1 MTAFTMTEQRTAS
14 LLRQLADVP
23 TPAYVAD
30 EARLVANLAVLADIK
45 VESGAQIVYAMKACP
60 LHPIFPTISA
70 VLDGSTASGL
80 YEARLGLEAF
90 GKQVHVYCPAYTEAE
105 IAALLA
111 LGQPLHI
118 YFNTLEQLHR
128 YAPAVRTASPTHH
141 IGLRV
146 NPALSL
152 TSLEKYNPCRRGSH
166 LGVPV
171 EQLAGADWH
180 LVDTL
185 HVHALCENMAEDS
198 AALID
203 HVAQVL
209 APWLPKVQTMN
220 FGGGH
225 YITHPD
231 YQTNILLAAL
241 KRFRARH
248 PHVACLLEPGAAVV
262 YDAGYLVGRVLAV
275 MGNDGVR
282 SAILDISAN
291 CHVPDVIKTGLTL
304 PVLGARESGILPH
317 TYTLVGRTCMAR
329 DVWGDYSFAAP
340 LTEGQPIIMTDA
352 LQYSLAET
360 NWFNGHPRPSL
371 GWLRANGAYEPF
383 RAFDYMDFKRNCG

>member
-1 MTAFTMTEQRTAS
+1 MIAS
-14 LLRQLADVP
+14 TISEESAAALLRQLAGVVS
-23 TPAYVAD
+23 PAYVAD
-30 EARLVANLAVLADIK
+30 EARLAANLAVLAAVK
-45 VESGAQIVYAMKACP
+45 AESGAQIVYAMKACP
-60 LHPIFPTISA
+60 LHPIFPMISA

-105 IAALLA
+105 ITALLA
-111 LGQPLHI
+111 LGQPLHV

-128 YAPAVRTASPTHH
+128 YAPTVRTASPAHH

-171 EQLAGADWH
+171 EQLAGADWGV
-180 LVDTL
+180 VDTL

-203 HVAQVL
+203 HVTEVL

-231 YQTNILLAAL
+231 YRTDILIAAL
-241 KRFRARH
+241 KRFRARY
-248 PHVACLLEPGAAVV
+248 PHLTCLLEPGAAVV

-275 MGNDGVR
+275 MENDGVR

-291 CHVPDVIKTGLTL
+291 CHVPDVIKTGLNL
-304 PVLGARESGILPH
+304 PVLGAQAAGILPH

-340 LTEGQPIIMTDA
+340 LQESQPIIMADA

-371 GWLRANGAYEPF
+371 GWLRASGAYEQF
-383 RAFDYMDFKRNCG
+383 HAFEYADFKRNCG